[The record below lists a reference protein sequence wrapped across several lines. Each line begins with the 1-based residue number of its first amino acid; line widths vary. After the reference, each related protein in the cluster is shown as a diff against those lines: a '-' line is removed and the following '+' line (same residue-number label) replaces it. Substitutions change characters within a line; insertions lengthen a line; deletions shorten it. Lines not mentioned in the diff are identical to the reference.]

1 MKLYFEKTIFLIL
14 TLTIIGCSSDENDSK
29 AFESSILIDDITF
42 VPKEVTAFDASTSLE
57 KRIDFILIKNINTS
71 TDLDE
76 MVFTINYPISA
87 TNASGTYLM
96 NGYQGNGTYTK
107 GDVSFNFYNGSI
119 LVDDLG
125 NNKFNITFQNVKGN
139 IGNGN
144 PQIITITGSINGRF
158 QTSN

>member
-1 MKLYFEKTIFLIL
+1 MKLYFEKIIFLIL

-71 TDLDE
+71 SDLDE
-76 MVFTINYPISA
+76 MVFTINYPINA

-96 NGYQGNGTYTK
+96 NGYQGSGTYTK
-107 GDVSFNFYNGSI
+107 GDLSFNLYNGSI

-139 IGNGN
+139 IGNRN

>member
-1 MKLYFEKTIFLIL
+1 MKLYFEKIIFLIL
-14 TLTIIGCSSDENDSK
+14 TLIGCSSDENDSK

-71 TDLDE
+71 SDLDE
-76 MVFTINYPISA
+76 MVFTINYPINT

-96 NGYQGNGTYTK
+96 NGYQGSGTYTK

-125 NNKFNITFQNVKGN
+125 NNKFNITFQNIKGN

>member
-1 MKLYFEKTIFLIL
+1 MKLLIAKIFILFLI
-14 TLTIIGCSSDENDSK
+14 LTIIGCSSDENVPK
-29 AFESSILIDDITF
+29 AFNSSIVIDGITF
-42 VPKEVTAFDASTSLE
+42 IPKEATAFDASTSLE

-96 NGYQGNGTYTK
+96 NGYEGSGTYTK
-107 GDVSFNFYNGSI
+107 GNLSFNFYNGSI

-144 PQIITITGSINGRF
+144 PQIITVTGSINGRF